1 MNNKR
6 IPLAIAL
13 AAALCGTPPGA
24 TAAALGEIAALSALG
39 DSFRAEI
46 MLPGGTAA
54 DAECFRVVPA
64 SAGDIPTLR
73 RGRVTVSA
81 TGAGTRLVVRDTERI
96 NEPVLRLALENVC
109 ESRLRREYTLLM
121 PFAQAARLQ
130 AAPASA
136 SAPASAKTP
145 AAPAARSRPAAAR
158 AATPARAGAR
168 TQAARPG
175 ARALNMTGDESL
187 TSLAESLY
195 PDDDAARA
203 RFTKAAAAANPEL
216 FPDATAHTRILPAGT
231 ALRVPDL
238 RTRHD
243 PAVPPGTTPAPVA
256 SATSGPSPD
265 RLMVDKGNPARATAA
280 GSADTDPRS
289 AHAKGLAER
298 ERALATAIDRSII
311 TEMELLARIK
321 ELEEIQAG
329 LQARIRAATAATT
342 TPPAAA
348 VAAVAPRPAPP
359 PAPSAEASAAA
370 PVAPPLRPIAS
381 ARTPDAYL
389 FGGLGLAALLLVA
402 LLRRARGRDEGTRAL
417 TTPPTTMATTTATL
431 LEGESPKGRARAEEN
446 GFSSGATMGKP
457 DARPG
462 WPASTESSPV
472 EEHKSAVELAD
483 IMMSFGRVNGAADTL
498 AEFIRGNPREA
509 VTPWLK
515 LLEVYRAAGMHAE
528 FDAIAGELNKTFNV
542 TRVSWDNYDAL
553 RASRMSLEDLPHIAE
568 ALQKGW
574 RTAACQRYLRQLLRD
589 NRNGTRA
596 GFPFAVIDEILTL
609 SAILEEELGPCPPPA
624 ASTS

>member
-54 DAECFRVVPA
+54 DAECFRVVSA
-64 SAGDIPTLR
+64 NAGDIPTLR
-73 RGRVTVSA
+73 RGRVTISA

-121 PFAQAARLQ
+121 PFAQAARLP
-130 AAPASA
+130 AAPTSASA
-136 SAPASAKTP
+136 SAR
-145 AAPAARSRPAAAR
+145 APATPEARSRPAAAR

-168 TQAARPG
+168 TQAARPA

-187 TSLAESLY
+187 ASLAESLY

-216 FPDATAHTRILPAGT
+216 FPDAAAHTRILPAGT

-238 RTRHD
+238 RARRD
-243 PAVPPGTTPAPVA
+243 PAGPTASPPPPVGN
-256 SATSGPSPD
+256 ATSGPSPD
-265 RLMVDKGNPARATAA
+265 RLMVDKGNPVRATAA

-321 ELEEIQAG
+321 ELEEIQSG
-329 LQARIRAATAATT
+329 LQERIRAATTP
-342 TPPAAA
+342 PPAAA
-348 VAAVAPRPAPP
+348 VAAVAPRPVSP
-359 PAPSAEASAAA
+359 PAPRIETTTTA
-370 PVAPPLRPIAS
+370 PLAPAPRPIAS

-402 LLRRARGRDEGTRAL
+402 LLRRARGGDEGARVITA
-417 TTPPTTMATTTATL
+417 PPTATATL
-431 LEGESPKGRARAEEN
+431 LEQGESRKGRARAEES
-446 GFSSGATMGKP
+446 GLSSGATTGKP

-553 RASRMSLEDLPHIAE
+553 RASRMSIEDLPHIAE
-568 ALQKGW
+568 ALQKSW
-574 RTAACQRYLRQLLRD
+574 RTAACQRYLQQLLRD

-609 SAILEEELGPCPPPA
+609 TAILEEELGPCPPPA
-624 ASTS
+624 APKS